1 MHSYFFKHH
10 NHYAKHMP
18 YKFTF
23 DLSKVPRFFFTEI
36 ALISYQKGMH
46 KTFLKKLQEIILKF
60 RIQEAT
66 GLNLSDSLVLLQDLI
81 DLQAVNMIERGKFLQ
96 TKRRA
101 LFLPHCSRK
110 YLDSRCKA
118 VFDPNI
124 PSYMC
129 SHCSEDCLVNQS
141 DHAARE
147 KGYDIY
153 VLPGGSC
160 IPKILKNTKYEGIVG
175 VACGEE
181 IKVLGPLLNSMD
193 VTGQAIPLIKNGC
206 ANTIFNMETLVKVL

>member
-1 MHSYFFKHH
+1 
-10 NHYAKHMP
+10 MP

-36 ALISYQKGMH
+36 ALISYQKGVH
-46 KTFLKKLQEIILKF
+46 KAFLKKLQKIILKF

-81 DLQAVNMIERGKFLQ
+81 DLQAINMIQRGKFLQ

-101 LFLPHCSRK
+101 LFLSHCSRK

-118 VFDPNI
+118 IFDASI
-124 PSYMC
+124 PSYTC
-129 SHCSEDCLVNQS
+129 SHCSEDCLINQS
-141 DHAARE
+141 CRVATQR
-147 KGYDIY
+147 GYDVY

-160 IPKILKNTKYEGIVG
+160 IPKILRNTEYEGVVG

-181 IKVLGPLLNSMD
+181 IRVLEPLLKSMD
-193 VTGQAIPLIKNGC
+193 VAGQAIPLIKNGC
-206 ANTIFNMETLVKVL
+206 ANTIFNMETLAKVL